1 MTTGARGWRVARLT
15 DISELDAVVALES
28 ASFNRAPAREPLE
41 RDLRRA
47 DVARIYVLRTA
58 DGRIAAFCA
67 CWLIA
72 DELHINTIAVEPRSR
87 AQGMATHLMRH
98 VLEDAT
104 AAGAGRATL
113 EVRASN
119 TAARRLYE
127 KLGFEIAGVR
137 KAYYSGPEDDGLILW
152 RGVGSGPAAAG

>member
-1 MTTGARGWRVARLT
+1 MTTAARAWRVARLT
-15 DISELDAVVALES
+15 DIRELDAVVALES
-28 ASFNRAPAREPLE
+28 ASFNRATAREPLE
-41 RDLRRA
+41 RDLRRT

-58 DGRIAAFCA
+58 DERLAAFCA

-72 DELHINTIAVEPRSR
+72 DELHINTIAVEPACR

-98 VLEDAT
+98 VLEEAT

-137 KAYYSGPEDDGLILW
+137 TAYYSSPDEDALILW
-152 RGVGSGPAAAG
+152 RAVGAGPGPAG